1 MSLRLKKDWRIS
13 LRLKQGNRRNGAAQL
28 LGIKRMLQEKIG
40 VIGAGKI
47 GAAIMR
53 GVIAA
58 GLVDK
63 DRLMAS
69 DVSKNLRHAV
79 AAELGIQVTPSNTK
93 LCEFA
98 DIVILAVKPQIV
110 DTVLREIAKG
120 LGKGKLLVSVA
131 AGVPL
136 SRIETHLAKG
146 ARAVR
151 VMPNIP
157 CVVRAGASCYAGGK
171 HATATDLE
179 KVGAILSSFGI
190 ALPLEEKY
198 LDAVTGLS
206 GSGPAYV
213 FLFIESLADG
223 GVQVGLSRDVALKLA
238 LQTVYGA
245 ALIALESG
253 KHLGELRDEV
263 TSPGGTT
270 IAGLYALEKGRMR
283 GTVMEAVLQATRRSQ
298 ELGKGQS

>member
-1 MSLRLKKDWRIS
+1 MLK
-13 LRLKQGNRRNGAAQL
+13 
-28 LGIKRMLQEKIG
+28 EKIG
-40 VIGAGKI
+40 IVGAGKI
-47 GAAIMR
+47 GSAIVR
-53 GVIAA
+53 SVIRA
-58 GLVDK
+58 GLLTTDQVI
-63 DRLMAS
+63 AS
-69 DVSKNLRHAV
+69 DVSDALRQSIAE
-79 AAELGIQVTPSNTK
+79 ELGIKVTPDNGK
-93 LCEFA
+93 VCDFA

-110 DTVLREIAKG
+110 DSVVKEIAKK
-120 LGKGKLLVSVA
+120 LGKTKLLVSVA

-136 SRIETHLAKG
+136 SRIEANLAEE
-146 ARAVR
+146 ARVVR

-157 CVVRAGASCYAGGK
+157 CVVGAGASCYAGGA
-171 HATATDLE
+171 HASAKDIE
-179 KVGAILSSFGI
+179 KVGLILNSFGI
-190 ALPLEEKY
+190 GLPVEEKY

-245 ALIALESG
+245 ARMALESA

-270 IAGLYALEKGRMR
+270 IAGLNALEQRGFR
-283 GTVMEAVLQATRRSQ
+283 GTVMDAIVSATRRSQ
-298 ELGKGQS
+298 ELGRGT

>member
-1 MSLRLKKDWRIS
+1 MLK
-13 LRLKQGNRRNGAAQL
+13 
-28 LGIKRMLQEKIG
+28 EKIG

-47 GAAIMR
+47 GSAIMR
-53 GVIAA
+53 GVIGA
-58 GLVDK
+58 GLVGK
-63 DRLMAS
+63 KQVMAS
-69 DVSKNLRHAV
+69 DVSKALRQSA
-79 AAELGIQVTPSNTK
+79 AAELGIEATPSNAK
-93 LCEFA
+93 VCEFA

-110 DTVLREIAKG
+110 DSVLKEIAGK
-120 LGKGKLLVSVA
+120 LGKAKLLVSVA

-136 SRIETHLAKG
+136 ERIEKNLAKG
-146 ARAVR
+146 ARVVR

-157 CVVRAGASCYAGGK
+157 CVVGAGASCYAGGS
-171 HATATDLE
+171 HATAEDLE
-179 KVGAILSSFGI
+179 RVGSILNSFGVG
-190 ALPLEEKY
+190 LPLEEKY

-223 GVQVGLSRDVALKLA
+223 GVQVGLSREVALKLA
-238 LQTVYGA
+238 LQTVYGSA
-245 ALIALESG
+245 RMALESG

-270 IAGLYALEKGRMR
+270 IAGLYALEKGGMR

-298 ELGKGQS
+298 ELGKGKS